1 MIASSATSKWTLSA
15 TTLISALVIFYAI
28 YYKKQAD
35 DVLRQ
40 RLELILDGLLKAESQ
55 VSVAPKT
62 RIAIGFG
69 SCQDLIVQSSELF
82 AHIQPPDDPE
92 HIDVIESER
101 DLQRV
106 FAYYFR
112 HGAAAER
119 FVSNATLF
127 AELVKAAKSADSAEF
142 HIGGNAPLMARRF
155 AYEGCEVL
163 LGAHMSPKLRA
174 ELPDGI
180 TVAGPEVT
188 DDEVHLLLEYPAGE
202 RWGHLHSPRANRFI
216 IHNDHTNPKLA
227 SIESFVPELEKFKP
241 KLLVVSALQMMD
253 NFPFEKGQREKH
265 VREVQTLMKRTDRA
279 VPLHFEMASYTDT
292 SLLHELVEHVLPY
305 ADSLG
310 MNEQELPNL
319 LSILKYGNVSYVSD
333 SYPRV
338 ATVLDAMRDVY
349 ELLKANAP
357 KKGSTNPADEG
368 RRPLTRLH
376 IHTLAFQAILVAND
390 SPWKNSLAA
399 AAKAALTAHRYTCGS
414 HDIDTTHARVIMDD
428 SFTTS
433 RGNGG
438 RRIPFNNKRP
448 VACWQERDFEI
459 CVAPVLVC
467 TKVLHTG
474 GGGDNVS
481 AAGIVLQV

>member
-1 MIASSATSKWTLSA
+1 MTSKWTVSVS
-15 TTLISALVIFYAI
+15 TLVTALVIFYAI

-35 DVLRQ
+35 DVLRE
-40 RLELILDGLLKAESQ
+40 RLQLILDGLLKAERQ

-69 SCQDLIVQSSELF
+69 SCQDLIVQSSEVF
-82 AHIQPPDDPE
+82 AHIEPPDDPQ
-92 HIDVIESER
+92 HIDVIDTER

-119 FVSNATLF
+119 YVSNATLF
-127 AELVKAAKSADSAEF
+127 AELVKVAKSANTAEY

-155 AYEGCEVL
+155 AFEGCEVL
-163 LGAHMSPKLRA
+163 LGAHMSQKLRA
-174 ELPDGI
+174 ELPESI

-188 DDEVHLLLEYPAGE
+188 DDDVHLLLEYPAGE

-216 IHNDHTNPKLA
+216 IHNDHTNPKMA
-227 SIESFVPELEKFKP
+227 AIENFVPELEKFKP

-265 VREVQTLMKRTDRA
+265 IREVQALMKHMDES
-279 VPLHFEMASYTDT
+279 VPLHFEMASYTDPT
-292 SLLHELVEHVLPY
+292 LLHELVEHVLPY
-305 ADSLG
+305 SDSLG

-319 LSILKYGNVSYVSD
+319 LSILKYGNVSYVAD

-338 ATVLDAMRDVY
+338 ATVLDAMRDIY
-349 ELLKANAP
+349 ELLKVDAP
-357 KKGSTNPADEG
+357 QKGGKSGDIDG

-414 HDIDTTHARVIMDD
+414 HDIDTAHARVIMDD

-433 RGNGG
+433 RGTGA
-438 RRIPFNNKRP
+438 RRIPFNSDRP
-448 VACWQERDFEI
+448 VACWQERNFEI

-467 TKVLHTG
+467 TKVQHTG

-481 AAGIVLQV
+481 AAGLVLQV

>member
-1 MIASSATSKWTLSA
+1 MIAASATSKWTLSA
-15 TTLISALVIFYAI
+15 TTVISALVIFYAI
-28 YYKKQAD
+28 YYKRQAD
-35 DVLRQ
+35 DDLRQ
-40 RLELILDGLLKAESQ
+40 RLQLILDGLLKAESQ

-82 AHIQPPDDPE
+82 AHIEPPDDPE
-92 HIDVIESER
+92 HIDVIHSER

-174 ELPDGI
+174 ELPEGI
-180 TVAGPEVT
+180 VVAGPEVT

-216 IHNDHTNPKLA
+216 IHNDHTNPKMA

-265 VREVQTLMKRTDRA
+265 VREVQALMKRTDRA

-338 ATVLDAMRDVY
+338 ATVLDAMRDIY

-357 KKGSTNPADEG
+357 KKGSTNPDDAG
-368 RRPLTRLH
+368 RRPLHPPAHSHSRLPGNPGRQR
-376 IHTLAFQAILVAND
+376 LAVEE
-390 SPWKNSLAA
+390 LARRCGQGS
-399 AAKAALTAHRYTCGS
+399 AHRRYTCGS

-428 SFTTS
+428 SLTTS